1 MTSTPIPARRIAS
14 LLLLGAVLAGCST
27 GPTSP
32 SPELVQKIE
41 SARTRDD
48 HFALATHFDQQAAA
62 ARAMAVEHNKMA
74 KSYQAMRVDPRAV
87 GRMPEHC
94 AAIARTQEGIA
105 MEYDAVASVHRQ
117 MAEQA
122 RP

>member
-1 MTSTPIPARRIAS
+1 MDMTLNSSRKIALP
-14 LLLLGAVLAGCST
+14 LLLSLVLVGCAS
-27 GPTSP
+27 GPIVP
-32 SPELVQKIE
+32 SPEVLQKIE

-48 HFALATHFDQQAAA
+48 HLALATYFDQQATT
-62 ARAMAVEHNKMA
+62 ARTVAVEHHKMA
-74 KSYQAMRVDPRAV
+74 KTYQEMRVDPRAV
-87 GRMPEHC
+87 GRMPAHC

-105 MEYDAVASVHRQ
+105 MEFDAMASVHRQ